1 MFEDKKSLD
10 REEKRIRKQASE
22 WLVERDE
29 GLEERRREAF
39 EAWKS
44 LDIRHEIAVRD
55 LEASWNRMQK
65 LRLVIEDPTLRPN
78 PDFLSDVGGGKSRQR
93 VSLFIRM
100 GSIAAILVLS
110 LLVWLGIQRM
120 ADPDAA
126 YATEYTTTINDYKQ
140 ATLQDG
146 SILEL
151 NASSHVEIDFTD
163 QWRSIVLHRGEAHF
177 QVEKDATRPF
187 LVEAGSIS
195 VKAVGTAFNVR
206 YGADE
211 VQVLVTEGR
220 VLVDASSKEI
230 LTSGET
236 SDAALVSELVAGN
249 QATISTENINLVP
262 FISKVDH
269 EEYETLL
276 AWKGPRLFFNA
287 TPLEEAVR
295 HFNEY
300 NDVQVYLNG
309 DDLKNLAIGGS
320 FLAEDVEAFVR
331 LLSGDGSV
339 WVDRPSEDSIVLKSS
354 Q

>member
-29 GLEERRREAF
+29 GWQDRRREAF

-65 LRLVIEDPTLRPN
+65 LRLMIEDPTLRPN
-78 PDFLSDVGGGKSRQR
+78 PDFLSDVGGRTSRQR
-93 VSLFIRM
+93 VSFILRM
-100 GSIAAILVLS
+100 GSFAAILGVS
-110 LLVWLGIQRM
+110 FLVWFGIQRM
-120 ADPDAA
+120 ADPNVA
-126 YATEYTTTINDYKQ
+126 YATDYSTTINDYKQ
-140 ATLQDG
+140 VTLQDG

-151 NASSHVEIDFTD
+151 NASSHVEIDFTEK
-163 QWRSIVLHRGEAHF
+163 WRRIVLRHGEAHF
-177 QVEKDATRPF
+177 QVDKDASRPF

-206 YGADE
+206 YGANE

-220 VLVDASSKEI
+220 VSVDASSKEN
-230 LTSGET
+230 LPSGET
-236 SDAALVSELVAGN
+236 SNVVLVPELVAGN
-249 QATISTENINLVP
+249 QATISTNSLSLVP
-262 FISKVDH
+262 LTSNVDL

-287 TPLEEAVR
+287 TPLEEALR
-295 HFNEY
+295 QFNEY
-300 NDVQVYLNG
+300 NDVQVYLRG
-309 DDLKNLAIGGS
+309 DELKNLAIGGS
-320 FLAEDVEAFVR
+320 FLVEDVEAFVR
-331 LLSGDGSV
+331 LLSGDDSV
-339 WVDRPSEDSIVLKSS
+339 WVDRPSDDTIVLKSS